1 MMPSRVIAE
10 KKRLRAHF
18 LAQRATIPAAER
30 AVLDAALC
38 RHIAAHPAFSA
49 CDTLLCFSPVRDE
62 PDLTALYEL
71 ARERG
76 IKTAFPI
83 CTGVQMH
90 FHTIAHAH
98 ELETGRFGI
107 PTPPKD
113 APLAPIGAHTL
124 CLVPALAASKKGER
138 LGYGGGFYDRFL
150 ADFKGTSMLP
160 IYAALTCDSLP
171 HEDTDLAVSIILTE
185 KGELLQDG

>member
-1 MMPSRVIAE
+1 MPADVIAE

-18 LAQRATIPAAER
+18 LAQRAAIPAAER
-30 AVLDAALC
+30 TALDAALC
-38 RHIAAHPAFSA
+38 RRIAAHPAFA
-49 CDTLLCFSPVRDE
+49 GCDTLLCFSPVRGE
-62 PDLTALYEL
+62 PDFTALYEL
-71 ARERG
+71 ARQRG

-83 CTGVQMH
+83 CAGVQMH
-90 FHTIAHAH
+90 FHLVEHEQ
-98 ELETGRFGI
+98 ELEAGRFGI

-113 APLAPIGAHTL
+113 APLAPLGACTL
-124 CLVPALAASKKGER
+124 CLVPALAATKSGER

-150 ADFKGTSMLP
+150 ADFKGISMLP
-160 IYAALTCDSLP
+160 IYSTFTCEALP